1 MSKELKIT
9 SIEDLKNIAKGEVV
23 ELPPFVGEIPFV
35 ARLKRPSMLSLVKS
49 GKIPNSLL
57 TQANK
62 LFVGGVEGVASK
74 GMENEEM
81 LDELFDI
88 LDVICEAAFVEPSFK
103 DLRDNGIELTDEQ
116 YMAVFTYTQQGVKS
130 LESFRS

>member
-1 MSKELKIT
+1 MNKELKIT
-9 SIEDLKNIAKGEVV
+9 SIEELKNIAKGEVV

-35 ARLKRPSMLSLVKS
+35 ARLKRPSMLALVKS

-62 LFVGGVEGVASK
+62 LFVGGVEGVASR

>member
-35 ARLKRPSMLSLVKS
+35 ARLKRPSMLSLVKN